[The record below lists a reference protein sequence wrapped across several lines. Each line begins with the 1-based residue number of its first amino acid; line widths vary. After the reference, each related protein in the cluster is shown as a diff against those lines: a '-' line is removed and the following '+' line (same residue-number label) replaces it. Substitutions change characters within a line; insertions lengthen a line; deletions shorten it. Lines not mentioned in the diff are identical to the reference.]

1 MHHLHGPDRGGRGSV
16 AAVIRTSISVL
27 LFLVLAPLAGG
38 LLAGLDRKLTARM
51 QARVGPPLL
60 QPFFDVMKL
69 WHKENVVVRRSQ
81 NFYIEFFFLFVV
93 FTGALFFA
101 GYDLL
106 LVIFSFTLA
115 SIFLVLGAYKASSP
129 FSAIGATREMI
140 QLTASE
146 PMVLLAAVGLYL
158 VTGSFYVKDII
169 GHAIP
174 PLCLLPGVFVGF
186 LCVLPIKFRKS
197 PFDLSTSHHA
207 HQEIVKGITTEFSGR
222 TLALI
227 EVAHWYET
235 ALILGFVALFAGRLW
250 WLTAILVPA
259 VFFAQILADNTTAR
273 VKWQAALE
281 TVWSIALVLGI
292 GNIIVLSLFR

>member
-1 MHHLHGPDRGGRGSV
+1 MMTV
-16 AAVIRTSISVL
+16 AAILIFIV
-27 LFLVLAPLAGG
+27 FAPLLGG
-38 LLAGLDRKLTARM
+38 LVAGLDRKISARM
-51 QARVGPPLL
+51 QSRVGPPVL
-60 QPFFDVMKL
+60 QPFYDVLKL

-81 NFYIEFFFLFVV
+81 NFYIQFFFLFMV

-129 FSAIGATREMI
+129 YSAIGAARELI

-146 PMVLLAAVGLYL
+146 PMILLAAVGFYM
-158 VTGSFYVKDII
+158 VTGSFYVSDIFR
-169 GHAIP
+169 HPVP
-174 PLCLLPGVFVGF
+174 PLLYLPGVFLGF
-186 LCVLPIKFRKS
+186 LCVLPIKLRKS

-207 HQEIVKGITTEFSGR
+207 HQEVVKGITTEFSGR

-235 ALILGFVALFAGRLW
+235 AMLLGFVALFAGSLW
-250 WLTAILVPA
+250 WVAAVLVP
-259 VFFAQILADNTTAR
+259 VVYFLEVLADNTTAR
-273 VKWQAALE
+273 MKWQLTLESVWAA
-281 TVWSIALVLGI
+281 TVVLGL
-292 GNIIVLSLFR
+292 GNAIVLRLIL